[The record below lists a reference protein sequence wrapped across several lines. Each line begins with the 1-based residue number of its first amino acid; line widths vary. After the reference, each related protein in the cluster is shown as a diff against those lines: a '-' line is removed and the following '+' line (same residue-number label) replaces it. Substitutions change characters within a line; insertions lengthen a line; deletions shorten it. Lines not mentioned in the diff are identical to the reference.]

1 MAYSSSS
8 YQSQSQLKQQRE
20 EEKQRA
26 LDTIRNLYSDRIKL
40 VEEYREEYKI
50 KAKKSKSTSDML
62 RFSSTV
68 LSFAAPALVALQSA
82 TSDVFFRLFTIVV
95 TAFAVTSGTLLN
107 VFNLRDRFAGYRL
120 TELQLEKLKNR
131 AETNMELIL
140 IKELTDETVQEASTL
155 LKAISINLE
164 EIVENQVEK
173 ELELFTLDDD
183 KSKKSQEDT
192 IQEDTQTANPQLDA
206 N

>member
-1 MAYSSSS
+1 
-8 YQSQSQLKQQRE
+8 
-20 EEKQRA
+20 
-26 LDTIRNLYSDRIKL
+26 
-40 VEEYREEYKI
+40 
-50 KAKKSKSTSDML
+50 
-62 RFSSTV
+62 
-68 LSFAAPALVALQSA
+68 
-82 TSDVFFRLFTIVV
+82 
-95 TAFAVTSGTLLN
+95 
-107 VFNLRDRFAGYRL
+107 
-120 TELQLEKLKNR
+120 
-131 AETNMELIL
+131 MELIL